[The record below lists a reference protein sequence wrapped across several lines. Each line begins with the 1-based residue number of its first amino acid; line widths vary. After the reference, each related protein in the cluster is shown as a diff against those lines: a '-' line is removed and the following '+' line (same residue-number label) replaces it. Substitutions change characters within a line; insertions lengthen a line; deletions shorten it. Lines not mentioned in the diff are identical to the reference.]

1 VKRRIALEKE
11 CHLMA
16 RRTDDKAAT
25 SRRGFFRIAVLGAGA
40 AGALTVVGKATGAKA
55 GAPAKA
61 AAGYRETEHVK
72 RVYALARF

>member
-1 VKRRIALEKE
+1 
-11 CHLMA
+11 MA

-61 AAGYRETEHVK
+61 AAG
-72 RVYALARF
+72 